1 MKKFR
6 AFLVCV
12 LLGCSLS
19 AFAEQPIVQAEI
31 PGVTRVS
38 AEEVV
43 DMINNLPLLVV
54 VDSRRKDEFKNG
66 HIEGAINITDT
77 EMTPAKLKMIAPQR
91 DTPLL
96 FYCNGERCR
105 RSGIAV
111 KLALKWGY
119 RNVYWFRG
127 GWQEWSAKY
136 LPVAR

>member
-1 MKKFR
+1 MKR
-6 AFLVCV
+6 SSVLLIWI
-12 LLGCSLS
+12 LLGCSLP
-19 AFAEQPIVQAEI
+19 AVAEQPIVQAEI

-43 DMINNLPLLVV
+43 DMINSLPQLVV
-54 VDSRRKDEFKNG
+54 VDSRRKDEFENG
-66 HIEGAINITDT
+66 HIEGAINFTDT
-77 EMTPAKLKMIAPQR
+77 EMTPAKLKMIAPQL

-105 RSGIAV
+105 RSSIAA

-119 RNVYWFRG
+119 SNVFWFRG